1 MSGARVAPPRTAA
14 AAALTRYRVPN
25 PRGRRPRRLTPEERK
40 SLTHGDFWI
49 PDAERDIYRR
59 ALEALN
65 NAGISYVVAGAYA
78 IYEHTGI
85 YRKTKDLDLFFEPTS
100 VVPAARALREAGF
113 VTRLEDEH
121 WLAKATMGEYF
132 VDLIYGMGNAIA
144 VIDEGWIKNSHSSI
158 LAATPV
164 KIAPA
169 EELIWHRLFISERH
183 RHDMSDIVHL
193 ILCLGDA
200 LDWRRLVDRVGP
212 NWPLLLSQV
221 LMFTYVY
228 PGYKNNI
235 PGWVSDHLMG
245 LARDEFARAE
255 EDVDFTR
262 GPMISRFSFTIDVRE
277 WGFSDPRSELVR
289 EARNRPEIRAI
300 ADADVWDERGE
311 ERTEAREEAPAA
323 DAGASPAPAR
333 GLTVAP

>member
-1 MSGARVAPPRTAA
+1 M
-14 AAALTRYRVPN
+14 PN
-25 PRGRRPRRLTPEERK
+25 PRSRRPKRITPEERK

-49 PDAERDIYRR
+49 PDVERDIYRR

-65 NAGISYVVAGAYA
+65 AAEIPYIVAGAYA

-85 YRKTKDLDLFFEPTS
+85 YRQTKDLDLFFEPS
-100 VVPAARALREAGF
+100 AVVPAARALRDAGF

-121 WLAKATMGEYF
+121 WLAKATVGEYF
-132 VDLIYGMGNAIA
+132 VDLIYGMGNGIA
-144 VIDEGWIKNSHSSI
+144 LIDEGWIRNSHPSI

-164 KIAPA
+164 RIAPA

-193 ILCLGDA
+193 ILCLGDS
-200 LDWRRLVDRVGP
+200 LDWRRLVDRVGV

-228 PGYKNNI
+228 PGYKSNI
-235 PGWVSDHLMG
+235 PSWVPEQLME
-245 LARDEFARAE
+245 LAREEFAREE

-277 WGFSDPRSELVR
+277 WGFADPRSELVR
-289 EARNRPEIRAI
+289 EARSRPEIRAI
-300 ADADVWDERGE
+300 AEADVWDER
-311 ERTEAREEAPAA
+311 EEAPREETSTPAA
-323 DAGASPAPAR
+323 
-333 GLTVAP
+333 

>member
-1 MSGARVAPPRTAA
+1 VD
-14 AAALTRYRVPN
+14 VPN
-25 PRGRRPRRLTPEERK
+25 VKARRPRRLTPEERK

-49 PDAERDIYRR
+49 PDDERAVYKR

-65 NAGISYVVAGAYA
+65 AAEVRYVVAGAYA

-100 VVPAARALREAGF
+100 VVAAARALREAGF

-121 WLAKATMGEYF
+121 WLAKATHGDYF
-132 VDLIYGMGNAIA
+132 VDLIYGMGNGIA
-144 VIDEGWIKNSHSSI
+144 FIDEGWIKHSHPGI

-164 KIAPA
+164 RIAPA

-193 ILCLGDA
+193 ILCLGDT
-200 LDWRRLVDRVGP
+200 LDWRRLVDRVGE

-221 LMFTYVY
+221 LMFAYVY
-228 PGYKNNI
+228 PGHKGNI
-235 PGWVSDHLMG
+235 PKWVPERLLQNAH
-245 LARDEFARAE
+245 AEFAREE
-255 EDVDFTR
+255 EDVDLTR

-277 WGFSDPRSELVR
+277 WGFSDPRSELVKEVR
-289 EARNRPEIRAI
+289 SKPEVRAI
-300 ADADVWDERGE
+300 VEADVWDERGE
-311 ERTEAREEAPAA
+311 GRVEPREDAAEDGSSSSGVSRTA
-323 DAGASPAPAR
+323 
-333 GLTVAP
+333 V

>member
-1 MSGARVAPPRTAA
+1 
-14 AAALTRYRVPN
+14 VPN
-25 PRGRRPRRLTPEERK
+25 PRSRRPKRITPEERK

-49 PDAERDIYRR
+49 PDVERDIYRR

-65 NAGISYVVAGAYA
+65 AAEIPYIVAGAYA

-85 YRKTKDLDLFFEPTS
+85 YRQTKDLDLFFEPS
-100 VVPAARALREAGF
+100 AVVPAARALRDAGF
-113 VTRLEDEH
+113 VTRLEDAH
-121 WLAKATMGEYF
+121 WLAKATVGEYF
-132 VDLIYGMGNAIA
+132 VDLIYGMGNGIA
-144 VIDEGWIKNSHSSI
+144 LIDEGWIRNSHPSI

-164 KIAPA
+164 RIAPA

-193 ILCLGDA
+193 ILCLGDS
-200 LDWRRLVDRVGP
+200 LDWRRLVDRVGV

-228 PGYKNNI
+228 PGYKSNI
-235 PGWVSDHLMG
+235 PSWVPEQLME
-245 LARDEFARAE
+245 LAREEFAREE

-277 WGFSDPRSELVR
+277 WGFADPRSELVH
-289 EARNRPEIRAI
+289 EARSRPEIRAI
-300 ADADVWDERGE
+300 AEADVWDER
-311 ERTEAREEAPAA
+311 EEAPREETSTPAA
-323 DAGASPAPAR
+323 
-333 GLTVAP
+333 